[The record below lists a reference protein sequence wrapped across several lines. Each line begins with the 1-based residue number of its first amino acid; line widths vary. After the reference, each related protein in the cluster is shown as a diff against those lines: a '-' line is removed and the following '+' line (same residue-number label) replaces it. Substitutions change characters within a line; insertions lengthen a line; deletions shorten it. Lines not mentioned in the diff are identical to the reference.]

1 MRVNPDELSLK
12 DKVVF
17 INRVAKVVKGGKRFN
32 FCALVVVGDG
42 QGWVGIGK
50 GKAAEVPVA
59 IAKAVQQAKKN
70 LVHVPL
76 KSGTIPHEVHGLFG
90 GEHVLLKP
98 AVEGTGIIA
107 GGAVRAVV
115 ELVGAH
121 NIISKTLG
129 RGESVQ
135 HGACDAGR
143 SHAAQKSGAGHAVAP
158 GRRASGGSARV
169 MTTAKTAKAPAQS
182 VRITLKRS
190 PIGTP
195 ERHRLVLRGLGLRK
209 IRQSVVRP
217 DTAQVRGL
225 IHKVSYL
232 LEVQPS

>member
-59 IAKAVQQAKKN
+59 IAKAVEQAKKN

-129 RGESVQ
+129 RGNPFNTVRATLDGLTQLRHPDEVS
-135 HGACDAGR
+135 AI
-143 SHAAQKSGAGHAVAP
+143 
-158 GRRASGGSARV
+158 ASGRGTSDGSSGV
-169 MTTAKTAKAPAQS
+169 MATAKPPKTAAH
-182 VRITLKRS
+182 VRITLKKS

-209 IRQSVVRP
+209 IRQTVVRP
-217 DTAQVRGL
+217 DTPQVRGL
-225 IHKVSYL
+225 IHKVGYL

>member
-59 IAKAVQQAKKN
+59 ISKAVEQAKKH
-70 LVHVPL
+70 LVRVPL
-76 KSGTIPHEVHGLFG
+76 RHGTIPHEVHGLFG

-98 AVEGTGIIA
+98 AAEGTGIIA

-121 NIISKTLG
+121 NIIAKTLG
-129 RGESVQ
+129 RGNPFNTVRATLDGLTQLRDPHEVL
-135 HGACDAGR
+135 HL
-143 SHAAQKSGAGHAVAP
+143 
-158 GRRASGGSARV
+158 RRAIGGEDLTKV
-169 MTTAKTAKAPAQS
+169 
-182 VRITLKRS
+182 
-190 PIGTP
+190 
-195 ERHRLVLRGLGLRK
+195 
-209 IRQSVVRP
+209 
-217 DTAQVRGL
+217 QVG
-225 IHKVSYL
+225 
-232 LEVQPS
+232 

>member
-1 MRVNPDELSLK
+1 MRVNPEELSLK

-59 IAKAVQQAKKN
+59 ISKAVEQAKKH

-76 KSGTIPHEVHGLFG
+76 KNKTIPHVVHGLFG

-98 AVEGTGIIA
+98 ASIGTGIIA

-115 ELVGAH
+115 ELAGAH
-121 NIISKTLG
+121 NIIAKTLG
-129 RGESVQ
+129 RGNPFNTVRATMDGLLQLRDPEET
-135 HGACDAGR
+135 ARLRR
-143 SHAAQKSGAGHAVAP
+143 SGV
-158 GRRASGGSARV
+158 
-169 MTTAKTAKAPAQS
+169 
-182 VRITLKRS
+182 
-190 PIGTP
+190 
-195 ERHRLVLRGLGLRK
+195 
-209 IRQSVVRP
+209 
-217 DTAQVRGL
+217 AQVG
-225 IHKVSYL
+225 
-232 LEVQPS
+232 